1 MQDNSQNSWTRLLED
16 TDSLASET
24 IRDKHE
30 AWERLFSRL
39 HEKPRRK
46 LAAWY
51 WVAASLL
58 IVAVVGTLIVIRNE
72 KHQPV
77 VIAEPSP
84 SSKQMPLAKET
95 KPVNEQK
102 GSGYNLPGQVEKTAP
117 VVLRTKKNAVRT
129 IQLFDKDVTK
139 DSVIGQ
145 SPEVA
150 IARNMTVDT
159 VDTTKTVAAVTP
171 PKKKLR
177 VVHLNEIGQPIEEPT
192 VNNGLNEWRR
202 FELRIMSGEIY
213 KPINSSSSNNG
224 LILTKPR
231 NTSN

>member
-1 MQDNSQNSWTRLLED
+1 MPDNNQNNWTRLLED
-16 TDSLASET
+16 TDSLGGET

-30 AWERLFSRL
+30 VWERLYSRL

-58 IVAVVGTLIVIRNE
+58 IVSVVGTLIVIRNE

-95 KPVNEQK
+95 NPVTEQK
-102 GSGYNLPGQVEKTAP
+102 SGDYNLPGQVEKTAP

-129 IQLFDKDVTK
+129 IQLFNKDITK

-150 IARNMTVDT
+150 IARNMT

-177 VVHLNEIGQPIEEPT
+177 VVHLNEIGQPVEEPT

-202 FELRIMSGEIY
+202 FEFRIMSGEHY
-213 KPINSSSSNNG
+213 NTINSSSSNNG